1 MKLVIGQDATGQQ
14 KQGLVEL
21 YTSMLEW
28 EMEFKINSAPHSMVV
43 QSYRGRGRQNSVSSY
58 TVTSRPPRATQY
70 L

>member
-28 EMEFKINSAPHSMVV
+28 EMEFKINSAPYSMVV
-43 QSYRGRGRQNSVSSY
+43 QSHLVITNDFQVSFLTIYSL
-58 TVTSRPPRATQY
+58 T
-70 L
+70 LGK